1 MILSTEPTHNSIG
14 PPPTD
19 VHYDWLRHQRNSSAL
34 HHPLPRATLAGPRR
48 ARLALPRPAAVR
60 PAPALRGRPHGAP
73 PAALA
78 LTAGHQ
84 RSCRAPSAGPSSD
97 ACCSRLASTAPAP
110 AAAPAAGASSR
121 YLPGGSPTMP
131 AHRARRA
138 APALRHLL
146 PAAARRQQ
154 RVAAGHYAIVAGHPL
169 RRRVAWGNECWEE
182 VVRPRSGSP
191 RGSTATPQT

>member
-1 MILSTEPTHNSIG
+1 MTG
-14 PPPTD
+14 
-19 VHYDWLRHQRNSSAL
+19 SATSV
-34 HHPLPRATLAGPRR
+34 TLARCITRSHALPWPV
-48 ARLALPRPAAVR
+48 LAALGSRYPRPAAVR

-131 AHRARRA
+131 ARRARRA

-191 RGSTATPQT
+191 LGSTATPTHTHILLNNKILL